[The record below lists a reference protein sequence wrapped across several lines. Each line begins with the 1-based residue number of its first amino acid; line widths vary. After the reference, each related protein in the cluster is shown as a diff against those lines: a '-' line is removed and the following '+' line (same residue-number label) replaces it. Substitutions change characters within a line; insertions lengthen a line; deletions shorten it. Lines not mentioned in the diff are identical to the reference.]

1 MSLNATHEAVVI
13 GAGVSGLALAH
24 DLHRAGLEALVLEK
38 GSEPGGCARTHSE
51 SGFLFERGPFNL
63 LVRNPLFESLLG
75 DLNDRVEVV
84 PPSPSAKR
92 REILLGG
99 MRRKVPMSLPDA
111 LATPLL
117 SPAQKLRA
125 LAEPLLGHRPTSADP
140 TLGDLIRRRFGNG
153 IADRVVS
160 AVVAGVFGGDLDQL
174 SARSCFPLLWEVDQ
188 SSSSL
193 ILGLIRKGFQSRKNP
208 RRKWKGM
215 ISFRDG
221 VGGFCRAMA
230 SVLGERL
237 HLNTGVESIERIEG
251 GYRVHVRSSH
261 GESGEIRTARLIL
274 GTDLP
279 AARGLLS
286 PWARPVA
293 ELLEPIES
301 VSLAVVNAGFGP
313 EAFPTAPEGFG
324 FLVPKV
330 EKGVSI
336 LGALFA
342 SSVFPHQA
350 PEGCH
355 SIRIFIGGTRSP
367 GWVRFG
373 DEELVERALAE
384 LARFLPIKAKP
395 RALAVSKWP
404 DSVPQMKPGHFERIA
419 EVEGLLER
427 EYPGLHLVGNYLHGV
442 SVNDCVVHART
453 TAARLLAG

>member
-1 MSLNATHEAVVI
+1 MSLSATREAVVI
-13 GAGVSGLALAH
+13 GAGVSGLALAQ
-24 DLHRAGLEALVLEK
+24 DLHRAGRDVLVLDK
-38 GSEPGGCARTHSE
+38 NDEPGGCARTVSE

-63 LVRNPLFESLLG
+63 LVRNPLFESLLEN
-75 DLNDRVEVV
+75 LAERVEVV

-99 MRRKVPMSLPDA
+99 IRRKVPMSILEA
-111 LATPLL
+111 ITTPLL
-117 SPAQKLRA
+117 SPIQKLRVG
-125 LAEPLLGHRPTSADP
+125 AEPFLGRRPTTGDP
-140 TLGDLIRRRFGNG
+140 TLGDLIRRRFGHG
-153 IADRVVS
+153 LADRVVS
-160 AVVAGVFGGDLDQL
+160 AVVAGIFGGDLDRL

-188 SSSSL
+188 SSASL
-193 ILGLIRKGFQSRKNP
+193 IFGLIRRGFQSRKNP

-230 SVLGERL
+230 SVLGESL
-237 HLNTGVESIERIEG
+237 HLNTAVESIERTRG
-251 GYRVHVRSSH
+251 GYRLRVC
-261 GESGEIRTARLIL
+261 SGAGMAEEISTRKLIL
-274 GTDLP
+274 ATDLP
-279 AARGLLS
+279 TARKLLC
-286 PWARPVA
+286 PWANAVA

-313 EAFPTAPEGFG
+313 EALPEAPEGFG

-336 LGALFA
+336 LGVLFA

-355 SIRIFIGGTRSP
+355 SVRIFIGGTRSP
-367 GWVRFG
+367 EWVRLG

-384 LARFLPIKAKP
+384 LGRFLPMKTKP
-395 RALAVSKWP
+395 RALAVSKWA

-419 EVEGLLER
+419 EVEGLLGR
-427 EYPGLHLVGNYLHGV
+427 EYSGLHLVGNYLHGV